1 MFRRTAAVSTLIL
14 LVVSSST
21 ILPGQQKP
29 ATPAASGTPE
39 FPVVL
44 QQSVTAGKTPVGTEI
59 QAKLGVAT
67 LLDGVV
73 IPRDAVFSGEVIAS
87 SAKTATAPSRLAIRV
102 HSVQWKKGSTA
113 VTAYLTAWYYP
124 TMDTAGQD
132 LQYGPDQ
139 APKKTW
145 NGLGQYPDTTTKV
158 YKPFPGSDTDKA
170 GSVPDTPSSVSSNR
184 RAVMKDVQSVKDNDG
199 ALALVCKR
207 NNIKLDRLTTYVL
220 ANSDLMPIK

>member
-1 MFRRTAAVSTLIL
+1 MFRQSEAVSIL
-14 LVVSSST
+14 VLFVCSCAS
-21 ILPGQQKP
+21 LLGQQKP
-29 ATPAASGTPE
+29 ATPVVPGAPE

-67 LLDGVV
+67 LVDGVV
-73 IPRDAVFSGEVIAS
+73 IPRDAVFSGEVTAS
-87 SAKTATAPSRLAIRV
+87 SAKSATEPSRLAIRV

-113 VTAYLTAWYYP
+113 ITAYLTAWYYP
-124 TMDTAGQD
+124 TVDSAGQD

-158 YKPFPGSDTDKA
+158 YKPFPGSDTNKG
-170 GSVPDTPSSVSSNR
+170 GSVPDTPSSVASNR
-184 RAVMKDVQSVKDNDG
+184 RALMKDVESVKDNDG
-199 ALALVCKR
+199 ALAIVCKR
-207 NNIKLDRLTTYVL
+207 NNIKLDKLTTYVL
-220 ANSDLMPIK
+220 ANSDLMPLK